1 MIVPW
6 KKSYDKPRQCIKNQ
20 RHHFADK
27 SLYSQSCGFSS
38 SHVWMWELDHKEG
51 WAPNNW
57 CFWVQVLKKTLESPL
72 DCKEIQPVN
81 PKRNQ
86 PWIFLEKPILKLKL
100 QYFHHLMRRANS
112 LEKTLMMEKVEG
124 RRRRQ
129 QRIKWLDDITNSM
142 DMDLSKLWEMVK
154 DREAWHAAVH
164 GVTKSQI
171 QLSDWTTKCKGD
183 HSFKIL
189 PLIIATSRVLSWPP
203 RMTVTK

>member
-27 SLYSQSCGFSS
+27 GLYSQSCGFSS

-112 LEKTLMMEKVEG
+112 LEKTLMMGKVEG

-164 GVTKSQI
+164 GFTKSQI

>member
-1 MIVPW
+1 MSIFCDQWHFNVMIVPW

-20 RHHFADK
+20 RHHFTDK
-27 SLYSQSCGFSS
+27 GLYSQSCGFSS

-86 PWIFLEKPILKLKL
+86 PWIFLEKPILILKL
-100 QYFHHLMRRANS
+100 QYFHHLMWKANS
-112 LEKTLMMEKVEG
+112 LEKTLMMGKVEG

-129 QRIKWLDDITNSM
+129 QKMKWLDDITNST

-164 GVTKSQI
+164 GVTE
-171 QLSDWTTKCKGD
+171 SDTTEWLNNK
-183 HSFKIL
+183 
-189 PLIIATSRVLSWPP
+189 
-203 RMTVTK
+203 M